1 MRADNWQRSLGA
13 LFIAQTMSM
22 VAFSFVFPFLPLYI
36 QSLGITNTTE
46 AAQWAGVAVAATAL
60 SMSVA
65 QPIWGNLADRHG
77 RRPMVL
83 RSIIGAAVV
92 ISLMGMVNSVPQLV
106 FLRFVQGMVTGTL
119 AAGNALAASFVP
131 KQRLGFT
138 LGLMQ
143 VAVFIGSSVGPLIG
157 GVLADIWGYRVPCFA
172 AAALML
178 ASAAIVVAFVRE
190 SFVPPPASAR
200 RAGPLAEARS
210 LLRLSPLPMLVAVIF
225 LIQLGVQ
232 VVAPVLTLF
241 IEELNGEENAATV
254 SGIVI
259 ACTGIMSA
267 IAALVLGKLGDRIGH
282 TAILTACLA
291 GAAVAYFPQALV
303 REVWHLLV
311 LRMVL
316 GVFLGGLMP
325 SANTILANL
334 VPRERRGAAFGLTA
348 TATSLSN
355 GVGPLSGAAIATGLG
370 MRAIFVCT
378 GALYILGFAWA
389 LLGLQRRPEPAAIGQ
404 PRATAATVPEI
415 TELASEPHIDPGPN
429 RS

>member
-1 MRADNWQRSLGA
+1 MRADSWQRSLGA
-13 LFIAQTMSM
+13 LFIAQTMTM

-36 QSLGITNTTE
+36 QSLGITDTTE

-83 RSIIGAAVV
+83 RSMVGAAVT
-92 ISLMGMVNSVPQLV
+92 IALMGMVTSVPQLV
-106 FLRFVQGMVTGTL
+106 ALRFIQGMVSGTL

-143 VAVFIGSSVGPLIG
+143 VAVFIGSSLGPLIG
-157 GVLADIWGYRVPCFA
+157 GVLADIWGFRIPCFA

-178 ASAAIVVAFVRE
+178 ASAAIVVVFVKE
-190 SFVPPPASAR
+190 SFVAPPASAPR
-200 RAGPLAEARS
+200 PGPLAEARS
-210 LLRLSPLPMLVAVIF
+210 LLGLSPLPMLVTVIF

-232 VVAPVLTLF
+232 VISPILTLF
-241 IEELNGEENAATV
+241 IEELNGQENAATV

-259 ACTGIMSA
+259 ACTGVMSA
-267 IAALVLGKLGDRIGH
+267 VAALVLGRLGDRIGH
-282 TAILTACLA
+282 TVILTVCLA
-291 GAAVAYFPQALV
+291 GAAIAYFPQALV
-303 REVWHLLV
+303 QQVWHLLL

-355 GVGPLSGAAIATGLG
+355 GVGPLSGAAIATGMG

-378 GALYILGFAWA
+378 GVLYVLGFAWA
-389 LLGLQRRPEPAAIGQ
+389 LLGLQRRSEPAPAGQ
-404 PRATAATVPEI
+404 PHAAAAALPEVA
-415 TELASEPHIDPGPN
+415 ELASEPRVDPGRNPG
-429 RS
+429 